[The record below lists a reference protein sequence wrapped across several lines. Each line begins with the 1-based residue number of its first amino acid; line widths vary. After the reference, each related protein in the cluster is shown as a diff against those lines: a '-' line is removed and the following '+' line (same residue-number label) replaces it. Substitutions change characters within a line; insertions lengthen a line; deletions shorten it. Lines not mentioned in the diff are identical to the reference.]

1 MRFTLPESS
10 PLRQRSTMGTMASA
24 AIHAV
29 LIGGTLAATAMPAE
43 RRRVAPPP
51 PEKLIF
57 VKARDDEGRRDVRT
71 PPRNDRPT
79 FRPPDIRNPPA
90 LAVQDVVVDPTIV
103 PNVIPDVGATLAA
116 VFDSAG
122 GARVASAGE
131 GVPAGGSPGGDGS
144 APLSAATVDRAVVLR
159 AVVVP
164 RYPAVLASA
173 GVEGSVLAEFVVDTL
188 GRVERETIVM
198 LRSDHRQFDL
208 SVRDALARMRF
219 VPAEVQGRKVRQLV
233 QQPFSFALTRE

>member
-43 RRRVAPPP
+43 RRRVAPTP
-51 PEKLIF
+51 PEKLTF
-57 VKARDDEGRRDVRT
+57 VKARDHEGPPAVRT
-71 PPRNDRPT
+71 RPRDDRPRLRT
-79 FRPPDIRNPPA
+79 VDLLNPPT

-103 PNVIPDVGATLAA
+103 PNAIPDVGASLAA
-116 VFDSAG
+116 VFDRAG
-122 GARVASAGE
+122 GARIASGDAS
-131 GVPAGGSPGGDGS
+131 PSASGSPGGDGS

-159 AVVVP
+159 AVVTP

-198 LRSDHRQFDL
+198 LRSDHRQFEL

-219 VPAEVQGRKVRQLV
+219 APAEAQGRKVRQLV
-233 QQPFSFALTRE
+233 QQPFSFALTRD

>member
-43 RRRVAPPP
+43 RRRVDPTP

-57 VKARDDEGRRDVRT
+57 VKAREDEGRPAVRT
-71 PPRNDRPT
+71 RLATIAPALSHA
-79 FRPPDIRNPPA
+79 RPPHSAHPRRTGRRRRPDHRP
-90 LAVQDVVVDPTIV
+90 DRHSRRRCDPR
-103 PNVIPDVGATLAA
+103 GGLRQC
-116 VFDSAG
+116 G

-131 GVPAGGSPGGDGS
+131 GVSAGGSPGGDGS

-173 GVEGSVLAEFVVDTL
+173 GVEGTVLAEFVVDTL